1 MSIAAK
7 YSSTEFLKTSPDFR
21 IGCIIADG
29 MWYSMQKWRKLAR
42 VQQSDIDTWMTHNG
56 SMLIQATSGAQS
68 YRMGLDALTQWHHDH
83 GFEVGDQIVDFLFP
97 ARVWDKKTE
106 TEGFLNAPLREV
118 GTVSFRASPHVAQ
131 KIKSALRGTARVCE
145 ESPRKY
151 RAYCLDANHIKPI
164 ILDILDK
171 FPESEGASKVTGH
184 NRSRRRE
191 LCDFSENFKSNL
203 LFFYIGFAKSLVKKH
218 MDTISIFL
226 PDPIDRESQIIMWVI
241 EAIRKFDE
249 SASVPFSG
257 YLNSVLG
264 KWPYDVPA
272 KTLGRELCDFQ
283 RNRSKAIS
291 DLKKQGE
298 EYISTAQLAEKMGL
312 DKKIFD
318 SYEAKHKTW
327 LSTKNATSLI
337 WEENGEEKSSSLSL
351 LNGGHDTTCD
361 IGLANQLSMAI
372 IQTALDTGDFDNA
385 FLIIDQMDDN
395 NIDDGIINNLS
406 PQFVSTLGKHM
417 DIGANNA

>member
-1 MSIAAK
+1 
-7 YSSTEFLKTSPDFR
+7 
-21 IGCIIADG
+21 
-29 MWYSMQKWRKLAR
+29 
-42 VQQSDIDTWMTHNG
+42 
-56 SMLIQATSGAQS
+56 
-68 YRMGLDALTQWHHDH
+68 
-83 GFEVGDQIVDFLFP
+83 
-97 ARVWDKKTE
+97 
-106 TEGFLNAPLREV
+106 
-118 GTVSFRASPHVAQ
+118 
-131 KIKSALRGTARVCE
+131 
-145 ESPRKY
+145 
-151 RAYCLDANHIKPI
+151 
-164 ILDILDK
+164 
-171 FPESEGASKVTGH
+171 
-184 NRSRRRE
+184 
-191 LCDFSENFKSNL
+191 
-203 LFFYIGFAKSLVKKH
+203 